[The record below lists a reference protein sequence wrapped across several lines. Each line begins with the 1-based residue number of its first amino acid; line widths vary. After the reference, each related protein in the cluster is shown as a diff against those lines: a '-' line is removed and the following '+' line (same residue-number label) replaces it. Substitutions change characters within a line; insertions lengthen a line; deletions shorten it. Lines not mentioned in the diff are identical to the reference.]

1 MLGNKVRAA
10 MEEAKITNGQ
20 LAKLLGVTPQN
31 VHKYKQAN
39 DLRWSTIVKICAALD
54 IEIEEFIKY

>member
-10 MEEAKITNGQ
+10 MEEAEITNGQ

-31 VHKYKQAN
+31 VHKIQA
-39 DLRWSTIVKICAALD
+39 SQ
-54 IEIEEFIKY
+54 